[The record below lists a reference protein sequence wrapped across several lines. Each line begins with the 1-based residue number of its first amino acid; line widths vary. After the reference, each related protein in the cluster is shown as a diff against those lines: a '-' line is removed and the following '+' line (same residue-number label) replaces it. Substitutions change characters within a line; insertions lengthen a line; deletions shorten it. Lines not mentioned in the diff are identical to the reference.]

1 MPRATAILDFWFGTL
16 DAAGV
21 PAPEVERRWFDV
33 DARVDAEIRARF
45 EADLRSA
52 AAGRLVRW
60 EQEARGALA
69 LVILFDQFPRNMYRG
84 TPRAFLFDEHA
95 RAVAARAVG
104 NGHEAA
110 LWPVERAFLYLPFE
124 HAESADDQAEAV
136 RRFSGLVEAAPEEQ
150 RPRFREFLHHAERHR
165 EVIERFGR
173 FPHRN
178 AVLGRESTP
187 EEQAFL
193 DGGADAWGQGG
204 ATPANDVN
212 RE

>member
-1 MPRATAILDFWFGTL
+1 MNRAAAILEFWFGTL

-21 PAPEVERRWFDV
+21 PAPDVERRWFGADE
-33 DARVDAEIRARF
+33 RVDGEIRARF
-45 EADLRSA
+45 EADLRNA

-60 EQEARGALA
+60 EHEARGALA

-95 RAVAARAVG
+95 RAVAWRALRA
-104 NGHEAA
+104 GHEAA
-110 LWPVERAFLYLPFE
+110 LWPVERAFLYMPFE
-124 HAESADDQAEAV
+124 HAESAEDQSEAV
-136 RRFSGLVEAAPEEQ
+136 RRFSDLVDAVPEEQ
-150 RPRFREFLHHAERHR
+150 RERFRSFLYHAERHR

-187 EEQAFL
+187 EERAFL
-193 DGGADAWGQGG
+193 EAGGEVWGQG
-204 ATPANDVN
+204 
-212 RE
+212 